1 VDSYNLDGIQILSTD
16 LTELRSYFLNSLVN
30 SGKPQLIVTFNLEH
44 YRNSAINSDFYS
56 VCRNADMVL
65 PDGVSITSLIKLKYK
80 KSVLR
85 ITGND
90 IFKLILGI
98 SNEIPLKI
106 AFVGSTDKVIEQ
118 LKNKIRI
125 EYHHC
130 IISAAISPSY
140 YFENKEEE
148 NNKVLQQLVIAKP
161 DVLFLALFLEHGLI
175 GDSSGLG
182 GYVEGAIELVEA
194 AVHVLQLVL
203 AASQHVGAP
212 GRDQIADKRQN
223 NGLRRRVFEKSFEII
238 HGRVRGSYWQ
248 RVYRSLSPSEL
259 CRSA

>member
-106 AFVGSTDKVIEQ
+106 AFVGSIDKVIEQ

-125 EYHHC
+125 EYPHC

-148 NNKVLQQLVIAKP
+148 NNKVLQQLINSKP
-161 DVLFLALFLEHGLI
+161 DVLFLAFKNPRTEFWIDKYKDQI
-175 GDSSGLG
+175 GSKLNVG
-182 GYVEGAIELVEA
+182 
-194 AVHVLQLVL
+194 
-203 AASQHVGAP
+203 VGAAFDFYTGHKKRSP
-212 GRDQIADKRQN
+212 EIFQKLALEWAWRLFQEPKRLYKRYLIEGIPFYIKKSLQIILKNDKR
-223 NGLRRRVFEKSFEII
+223 
-238 HGRVRGSYWQ
+238 
-248 RVYRSLSPSEL
+248 P
-259 CRSA
+259 